1 METGDAVQGESER
14 CRGHKHGLDG
24 TVSLSFLIRKE
35 G

>member
-24 TVSLSFLIRKE
+24 TV
-35 G
+35 